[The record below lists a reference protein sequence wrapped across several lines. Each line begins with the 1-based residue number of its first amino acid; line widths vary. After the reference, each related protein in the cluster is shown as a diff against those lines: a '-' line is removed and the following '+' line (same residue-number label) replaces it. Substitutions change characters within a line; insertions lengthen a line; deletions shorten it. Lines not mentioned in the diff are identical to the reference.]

1 MTVVDDLIQ
10 QGILRTPRIVEAFRA
25 VSRENFVSEELRI
38 EAELNAPLP
47 IGHGQT
53 ISQPLTVA
61 FMLELLEP
69 QPGQKVLD
77 IGAGSGWQT
86 VLLAYIVSKQR
97 TGDPAA
103 ERVRNGAGK
112 GQGSGRVYAVERV
125 PELCEFGKKNV
136 AKYNFIE
143 KGIVQWICGD
153 ASGGL
158 PEHAPYDRIIA
169 AAAGETLPYAWKEQC
184 AAGGII
190 VAPIQSSVWRF
201 RKKDNGSWDEEEYP
215 GFAFVPLIHPRSE

>member
-1 MTVVDDLIQ
+1 MGVVEDLVR
-10 QGILRTPRIVEAFRA
+10 QGVLRTPRIIEAFRA
-25 VSRENFVSEELRI
+25 IRREDFVLPEFRHD
-38 EAELNAPLP
+38 AQVNAPLP

-61 FMLELLEP
+61 IMLELLDP
-69 QPGQKVLD
+69 KPRHKILD

-86 VLLAYIVSKQR
+86 ALLAYMVSKQR

-112 GQGSGRVYAVERV
+112 GRGLGRVYAVERV
-125 PELCEFGKKNV
+125 PELCKFGKKNV
-136 AKYNFIE
+136 AKYNFIK
-143 KGIVQWICGD
+143 KGIVDWICGD

-169 AAAGETLPYAWKEQC
+169 AAAGDELPETWKEQC

-201 RKKDNGSWDEEEYP
+201 QKDRDGSWVAEEYP
-215 GFAFVPLIHPRSE
+215 GFAFVPLITGT